1 MIHPKSTNGQRERT
15 RVTDNEPTVGAVC
28 DVGRLQAW
36 VRTELGVSRRI
47 SVVGRASG
55 GSSNITLFVD
65 AGPEQW
71 VLRRPPLGDVLP
83 TAHDVVREYRYIAA
97 VHGAGLPVAEPIGL
111 CTDAA
116 VIGAPFSLLRRV
128 PGFVM
133 SDPASRCVGDPVSA
147 ASVTRSMIDV
157 LARLH
162 AVDWRAI
169 GLEARPGE
177 YLQRQVSRW
186 TRQLERTPSASRLG
200 SRLDEITSW
209 INSNVPRA
217 TRQTIVHG
225 DYTLNNVIVS
235 PPPDASVAAV
245 LDWEMATIGDPV
257 TDVVWLLRGWGSDAQ
272 PSNWI
277 ALQPGA
283 LTPTEAIEVYE
294 RASGTTIGD
303 LHFYEAF
310 CAWKGIAILEGLYSA
325 WLAGTAPT
333 TRAAEFE
340 AMVPEA
346 VLELHQRLS
355 CRP

>member
-1 MIHPKSTNGQRERT
+1 M
-15 RVTDNEPTVGAVC
+15 TDNEPIGGAAC

-36 VRTELGVSRRI
+36 IRAELGVSHRI

-65 AGPEQW
+65 AGAEQW

-83 TAHDVVREYRYIAA
+83 TAHDVVREYRYIEA
-97 VHGAGLPVAEPIGL
+97 VHGTGVPVAEPIGV

-128 PGFVM
+128 SGVVM
-133 SDPASRCVGDPVSA
+133 SDAASRCLADPASA
-147 ASVTRSMIDV
+147 ATVTRSMIDV

-162 AVDWRAI
+162 AVDWSAI
-169 GLEARPGE
+169 GLEARPGD
-177 YLQRQVSRW
+177 YLQRQVRRW
-186 TRQLERTPSASRLG
+186 TRQLELTSSASRLG
-200 SRLDEITSW
+200 TRLAEVTSW
-209 INSNVPRA
+209 IHANVPESA
-217 TRQTIVHG
+217 RQTIVHG

-235 PPPDASVAAV
+235 PPPDATVAAV

-257 TDVVWLLRGWGSDAQ
+257 TDLVWLVRGWGSDAQ

-277 ALQPGA
+277 ASHPGA
-283 LTPTEAIEVYE
+283 LTPDEAIEAYE
-294 RASGTTIGD
+294 QASGTSVGD

-310 CAWKGIAILEGLYSA
+310 CAWKGIAILEGLYAA

-333 TRAAEFE
+333 ARAAEFE
-340 AMVPEA
+340 TAVPEA
-346 VLELHQRLS
+346 VEELHQRLACQS
-355 CRP
+355 